1 MLTYD
6 DCVGLS
12 ELRPEEV
19 AAIARHEHL
28 TEIAALCLGSS
39 LLGTEGGKHAIQR
52 MILETIEDACKR
64 GDVQAAGQ
72 LGAEL
77 HRYIDTHLDRNRLM
91 TQRVDNATPA
101 AGWHEA
107 GRGHTEYLE
116 TMLRH
121 FGIDA
126 AAARER
132 FGPEMQIAEMCC
144 AACTETRRCD
154 RFLHGRA
161 DADSPLAFC
170 PNAPLFEQLKVRAE

>member
-12 ELRPEEV
+12 GLRPEEI

-39 LLGTEGGKHAIQR
+39 LLGTEGGKQAIQR
-52 MILETIEDACKR
+52 MIREASEDACKR
-64 GDVQAAGQ
+64 GDLRAAGQ

-77 HRYIDTHLDRNRLM
+77 HRYIDAHLDRNRLAVN
-91 TQRVDNATPA
+91 RADEATPA
-101 AGWHEA
+101 MGRHEA
-107 GRGHTEYLE
+107 GERHAEYLE

-154 RFLHGRA
+154 RFLRGRA